1 LSDLTIEEIIKIEME
16 NPSIFR
22 RTLMAIV
29 SGWRRVMDVRYNP
42 LKYVPDPSLQAYFM
56 LVLFVMWSIFFGF
69 LAANYLG
76 WFGYNT
82 VVSLIIHIAILVPL
96 ALTNA
101 IFVDAER
108 DGAEWLKEWKEEQ
121 SRYKLVTNRIKTKNF
136 VIWNPNKKPKSDNF
150 E

>member
-1 LSDLTIEEIIKIEME
+1 MKK
-16 NPSIFR
+16 PSLFR
-22 RTLMAIV
+22 RTLMTIV
-29 SGWRRVMDVRYNP
+29 SGWRRVMDVKYNP

-82 VVSLIIHIAILVPL
+82 FASLVIHVAVLVPL

-108 DGAEWLKEWKEEQ
+108 DGAEWLREWKEEQ
-121 SRYKLVTNRIKTKNF
+121 SRYKLLTNRLKAKNL
-136 VIWNPNKKPKSDNF
+136 VMWNPNKKP
-150 E
+150 